1 MKLRSLY
8 KNQFF
13 TLLTQG
19 ETHES
24 LFEKE
29 IHGQALQPPLPEEA
43 RRHLEKWRMPEKGFR
58 NYWYPVI
65 LSRHLSKR
73 PVRRRLLGEDI
84 VFWRDGGKVHAL
96 EDRCPH
102 RGARLSQGH
111 LRFPGSGTIS
121 CPYHGWTFDGSG
133 QLRAC
138 IQEGANSV
146 MPPKVKMKSYP
157 VEDRVGVVWV
167 WVGDTAPVPIEE
179 DLPIAMNVPGV
190 VNMVHFTKVWNT
202 NWSLLYDNFIDGLHA
217 PYLHRLSPQHFFRKL
232 AFRAVDGKPNFNF
245 VEHDDKILE
254 LAHTRVAQRPTRT
267 EGLVYDV
274 EFPGLGKFPR
284 TRWWRF
290 RGPKRSP
297 KENFVPGIP
306 PGSFL
311 LGLPGYIHTVHKDL
325 YFTQFIIPVDRYHL
339 YSMCALTGPIHGL
352 RKLAWRFYYRIFS
365 VTHDQIFIGQDH
377 RLLRYST
384 FGLDRLSPMDE
395 DIVYWRKFG
404 VGNARGY
411 LNEKEKAFVEGEAEP
426 AGADKAYNAPGEA
439 LRVGAPR

>member
-1 MKLRSLY
+1 MILRNLY

-29 IHGQALQPPLPEEA
+29 IHGQAPQPPLPEEA
-43 RRHLEKWRMPEKGFR
+43 RRHLEKWRMPEMGFR

-65 LSRHLSKR
+65 LSRDLKKR

-96 EDRCPH
+96 ADRCPH
-102 RGARLSQGH
+102 RGASLSQGH

-138 IQEGANSV
+138 IQEGPNSV
-146 MPPKVKMKSYP
+146 MPPKVKTKAYP
-157 VEDRVGVVWV
+157 VEDRIGVVWV
-167 WVGDTAPVPIEE
+167 WIGDMEPVAVEE
-179 DLPIAMNVPGV
+179 DLPIAMKAPGV
-190 VNMVHFTKVWNT
+190 VSLVHFTKVWNT
-202 NWSLLYDNFIDGLHA
+202 NWSLLFDNFIDGLHA
-217 PYLHRLSPQHFFRKL
+217 PYLHRLAPQYFFRSL
-232 AFRAVDGKPNFNF
+232 AFRAVDGRPHYEF

-254 LAHTRVAQRPTRT
+254 LAHSRGAQRPQNKA
-267 EGLVYDV
+267 GLVYEM

-290 RGPKRSP
+290 RGPKMRP
-297 KENFVPGIP
+297 TENFIPGMP

-311 LGLPGYIHTVHKDL
+311 LGLPSYVHTVHKDL
-325 YFTQFIIPVDRYHL
+325 YFTQFIIPIDRYHL
-339 YSMCALTGPIHGL
+339 YNMCALTGRLDGI
-352 RKLAWRFYYRIFS
+352 RKLGMQLYHKIFRI
-365 VTHDQIFIGQDH
+365 THDQIFVGQDH
-377 RLLRYST
+377 RVLRYST
-384 FGLDRLSPMDE
+384 FGLDRLSPLDE
-395 DIVYWRKFG
+395 DVIYWRKFA
-404 VGNARGY
+404 VHNARGY
-411 LNEKEKAFVEGEAEP
+411 MKEKENAIAGKEVVFSDEGEEH
-426 AGADKAYNAPGEA
+426 GKLREA
-439 LRVGAPR
+439 F